1 MPDERRVAKR
11 SASKTGRA
19 PAKVGAVRSGRK
31 AAPKAASTKSTSAKP
46 AARKTAARKTAAGK
60 TTASKATAG
69 KATAG
74 RTTARK
80 AAPGARNGAAQDAG
94 DSRQA
99 GAPEAPDALESASPF
114 LSPVATLGVAPQRL
128 AELQAEFLQRLQSLL
143 GTGKAEPSGRR
154 FADPSWHEGGPFGWM
169 AAMYELNSE
178 FLSRLADS
186 VDGDARARERIR
198 FTTQQWIDAM
208 SPANFLVTNPEA
220 QRLLHET
227 RGESLRAGLENL
239 AGDLARGR
247 ISQTDESAFE
257 VGRNVATTPGHV
269 VYENELIQLIQ
280 YAPSTPTVG
289 ARPILL
295 VPPCINKFYIMDLQ
309 PANSLVHYTVAQGN
323 TVFMLS
329 WRNVKEDLAHLTWD
343 DYLEL
348 GMFDA
353 IRVVREISGQD
364 RINPLGFCVGGTILA
379 TALAALAARGEYPA
393 ESMTLLTTLLDFAEP
408 GVLGVFVD
416 ETSAAWREQTIGRGG
431 LMRGQELAST
441 FSALRPNDL
450 IWNYVVSNYLKGQSP
465 PAFDLLYWNADSTNL
480 PGPMFTWYFRHM
492 YLQNEL
498 CIPNRLLGA
507 GVPIDLGRIE
517 VPSFIYGSRDD
528 HIVLWQ
534 AAYASTQLVGGETRF
549 VLGASGHIAGVI
561 NPPAAGKRNYWV
573 NPDLPADPQAW
584 LDGAERVSG
593 SWWPEWSAW
602 LERFS
607 GDTIPAPVRP
617 GSATYQPIE
626 PAPGRYVKERA
637 D

>member
-1 MPDERRVAKR
+1 MPDERRAAKR
-11 SASKTGRA
+11 SAGKTGR
-19 PAKVGAVRSGRK
+19 GAVK
-31 AAPKAASTKSTSAKP
+31 AG
-46 AARKTAARKTAAGK
+46 AARKATGTRSPARKSAP
-60 TTASKATAG
+60 
-69 KATAG
+69 
-74 RTTARK
+74 
-80 AAPGARNGAAQDAG
+80 APGAGGNG
-94 DSRQA
+94 SA
-99 GAPEAPDALESASPF
+99 GATSTRATGRSAGPDLLEAASPF
-114 LSPVATLGVAPQRL
+114 LAPVAPVGIAPQRL
-128 AELQAEFLQRLQSLL
+128 AELQGEFLQRLQSLM
-143 GTGKAEPSGRR
+143 GAGKAEPAGRR
-154 FADPSWHEGGPFGWM
+154 FADPSWHEAGPFSWM

-178 FLSRLADS
+178 FLTRLADS
-186 VDGDARARERIR
+186 VDGDPKARERIR
-198 FTTQQWIDAM
+198 FTTQQWVDAM

-269 VYENELIQLIQ
+269 VFENELIQIIQ
-280 YAPSTPTVG
+280 YTPTTSEVG

-309 PANSLVHYTVAQGN
+309 PANSLVAYTVAQGN

-329 WRNVKEDLAHLTWD
+329 WRNVKDDLAHLTWD
-343 DYLEL
+343 DYLER
-348 GMFDA
+348 GMFEA

-364 RINPLGFCVGGTILA
+364 QINTLGFCVGGTILA
-379 TALAALAARGEYPA
+379 TALAALAARGEHPA
-393 ESMTLLTTLLDFAEP
+393 ASLTLLTTLLDFSEP

-416 ETSAAWREQTIGRGG
+416 EAHAAWREQTIGRGG

-450 IWNYVVSNYLKGQSP
+450 VWNYVVSNYLKGQSP

-498 CIPNRLLGA
+498 RIPGRLLSA

-517 VPSFIYGSRDD
+517 VPSFVYGSRED

-534 AAYASTQLVGGETRF
+534 GAYASTQLLGGDTRF
-549 VLGASGHIAGVI
+549 LLGASGHIAGVI

-584 LDGAERVSG
+584 LDGAESVPG

-602 LERFS
+602 LASFH
-607 GDTIPAPVRP
+607 GGKVAAPKRP
-617 GSATYQPIE
+617 GSAAYRPIE
-626 PAPGRYVKERA
+626 EAPGRYVKEKA